1 MRSNIYNIFKK
12 EKERKGKE
20 FAVLYNI
27 MRCTLQYCSD
37 KGTLTVFLNENIGK
51 ETFYYRDKSISQK
64 GKGIVFQVNS
74 NYGNIVLTAEQSKTR
89 VPKEFQEIANDYLKE
104 DFRKYI
110 GIPILSEEN
119 ESEVV

>member
-1 MRSNIYNIFKK
+1 MRSNIYDIFKK

-20 FAVLYNI
+20 FAVLYNV

>member
-1 MRSNIYNIFKK
+1 MRSNIYNIFQK
-12 EKERKGKE
+12 EKERKGNK
-20 FAVLYNI
+20 FAVLYNV

-74 NYGNIVLTAEQSKTR
+74 NYGNIVLTAEQSKSR

>member
-20 FAVLYNI
+20 FAVLYNV

-110 GIPILSEEN
+110 GIPILSEKN

>member
-1 MRSNIYNIFKK
+1 MRDNIYNIFQK
-12 EKERKGKE
+12 EKKRKGKK
-20 FAVLYNI
+20 FAVLYNV

-74 NYGNIVLTAEQSKTR
+74 NYGNIVLTAEQSKSR

>member
-1 MRSNIYNIFKK
+1 MKSNIYNIFQK
-12 EKERKGKE
+12 EKKRKGKA
-20 FAVLYNI
+20 FTILYNV

-74 NYGNIVLTAEQSKTR
+74 NYGNIVLTAEQSKSR

>member
-1 MRSNIYNIFKK
+1 MRDNIYNIFQK
-12 EKERKGKE
+12 EKKRKGKE
-20 FAVLYNI
+20 FTILYNV

-74 NYGNIVLTAEQSKTR
+74 NYGNIVLTAEQSKSR

-110 GIPILSEEN
+110 VIPILSEEN

>member
-1 MRSNIYNIFKK
+1 MKSNIYNIFQK
-12 EKERKGKE
+12 EKKRKGKA
-20 FAVLYNI
+20 FTILYNV
-27 MRCTLQYCSD
+27 MRRTLQYCSD

-74 NYGNIVLTAEQSKTR
+74 NYGNIVLTAEQSKSR